1 MQTCSAFVGR
11 QFGLDVLNFAAG
23 TSLILTNEMLLAFEE
38 LSANRVAAG
47 VADLHLSA
55 NVRPGEIRD

>member
-1 MQTCSAFVGR
+1 MGR

-23 TSLILTNEMLLAFEE
+23 TSLILTNEMFLAFEE

-55 NVRPGEIRD
+55 NVRPGEMRD